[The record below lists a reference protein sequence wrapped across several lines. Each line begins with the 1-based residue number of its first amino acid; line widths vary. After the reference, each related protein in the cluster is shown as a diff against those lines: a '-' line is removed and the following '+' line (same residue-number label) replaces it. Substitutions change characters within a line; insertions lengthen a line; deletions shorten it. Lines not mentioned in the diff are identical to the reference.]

1 MRRQLFLVLALL
13 LSLVGGAARLVH
25 AQTVELPR
33 ARQGYWIGVGL
44 VDLAS
49 DLVEQGTNRGFYNG
63 SGFTLRIGELLTERL
78 GLGLLIDLGS
88 IKKGSDQG
96 AAAGLIMEGSATLW
110 RGLSAHTGLGI
121 GFVDVTDKSST
132 DNTLRGGAGSYFLI
146 GTSYDFFPWR
156 RRLTGGWAV
165 TPTVDFY
172 VMPDGNI
179 HTYTFSMGL
188 QVVWWSG
195 LPRKML
201 ILPEE

>member
-1 MRRQLFLVLALL
+1 MRRQLFLGLALL

-88 IKKGSDQG
+88 IKKGSDFPH
-96 AAAGLIMEGSATLW
+96 SSS
-110 RGLSAHTGLGI
+110 LSRTCI
-121 GFVDVTDKSST
+121 GERT
-132 DNTLRGGAGSYFLI
+132 
-146 GTSYDFFPWR
+146 
-156 RRLTGGWAV
+156 
-165 TPTVDFY
+165 
-172 VMPDGNI
+172 
-179 HTYTFSMGL
+179 
-188 QVVWWSG
+188 
-195 LPRKML
+195 
-201 ILPEE
+201 